1 MLNDDDKVWTEVRHM
16 HMKDALDK
24 LIADFKAYAGEHG
37 GKFGG
42 EGNTSLNDMK
52 DMLASLPQLREAKE
66 KVTIRPVAQCRSVE
80 LILLFSSRY
89 T

>member
-1 MLNDDDKVWTEVRHM
+1 MWTEVRHM

-42 EGNTSLNDMK
+42 EGWVSRRSAFWCRMFCSHLLRAHMQWNELERHEGHVGQ
-52 DMLASLPQLREAKE
+52 LAA
-66 KVTIRPVAQCRSVE
+66 AA
-80 LILLFSSRY
+80 
-89 T
+89 

>member
-1 MLNDDDKVWTEVRHM
+1 VSALVRACSWRSLTPPSPRRYTFQNESGKIEDKEATLTDEDKVWTEVRHM

-42 EGNTSLNDMK
+42 EG
-52 DMLASLPQLREAKE
+52 
-66 KVTIRPVAQCRSVE
+66 
-80 LILLFSSRY
+80 
-89 T
+89 